1 MERPIFKPLGTA
13 AENLDPSSMVVDV
26 SILDENIHTMHSYFS
41 NCKAKL
47 RPCVNSHL
55 SPAIAHKQLSAGQ
68 TCGISVNT
76 LSQAEVFAEYGFPDI
91 LLANIV
97 TTRPKIE
104 RLLALTRTTKI
115 TIAVDSLVNIS
126 ELSDAAIA
134 SKSTI
139 DVVVCLNNH
148 LDAIGVPPGKYAT
161 GLAKS
166 VAESNG
172 LYFAGLIA
180 YDTHSPELNEN
191 EFTDKTTAYFSQILD
206 TKHTLEKS
214 GIDVPTLGICGTRH
228 YNLAAA
234 TEDVTEI
241 LAGTYALMGASHMK
255 HCSEFSPAARILSI
269 VVSTPEPNLAII
281 DAGRKTAGSDS
292 GMPIIQNIP
301 GATVKG
307 LSAEHGS
314 IVLPNINVNIGDKIW
329 VIPWDISETINLHDY
344 IQVIRE
350 GYLEAVW
357 DIPARG
363 TYL

>member
-148 LDAIGVPPGKYAT
+148 LDAIGVPPGKSAT

-166 VAESNG
+166 VTESNG
-172 LYFAGLIA
+172 LYFAVAIR
-180 YDTHSPELNEN
+180 YI
-191 EFTDKTTAYFSQILD
+191 FSCIV
-206 TKHTLEKS
+206 TISSASFSKS
-214 GIDVPTLGICGTRH
+214 GV
-228 YNLAAA
+228 
-234 TEDVTEI
+234 
-241 LAGTYALMGASHMK
+241 
-255 HCSEFSPAARILSI
+255 
-269 VVSTPEPNLAII
+269 
-281 DAGRKTAGSDS
+281 DS
-292 GMPIIQNIP
+292 
-301 GATVKG
+301 
-307 LSAEHGS
+307 
-314 IVLPNINVNIGDKIW
+314 
-329 VIPWDISETINLHDY
+329 
-344 IQVIRE
+344 
-350 GYLEAVW
+350 
-357 DIPARG
+357 
-363 TYL
+363 